1 MESEDGLSSIIHLAS
16 VVRMLGLD
24 VTDDKTYNTPIHQVN
39 RCCLH
44 WEPVPKAHRTKIA
57 PQVTKE
63 RVKGDD
69 HLFRSLNAL
78 YAQRTLE
85 KDDHIQC
92 LGQIYMQAIIAN
104 ALMVKKVQQWALK
117 TNGYFRL
124 HDVHVQS
131 QQQGRRVSRLGLGL
145 EESYNGGNRRVS
157 RLGLGLE
164 GSLPGGSDL
173 TSTLIGDA
181 NTPLVSRRFMKWA
194 DAKDDPAKVDAIR
207 WPPLKRHRR
216 IVEKLTRVYNND
228 VSRLVDISRH
238 TIFFETFTDLTMCLG
253 EIVTDFDVKV
263 ERIKSRMSVKYDSG
277 QTAGY
282 RDVALN
288 VKIDSAMAAMLGCE
302 THLCEVQLLLCKFG
316 ELKTQEGHARYV
328 QFRDAR
334 AE

>member
-131 QQQGRRVSRLGLGL
+131 QQQG
-145 EESYNGGNRRVS
+145 RVS